1 MATSVSKLLIRLQ
14 KFSSKISK
22 TVDATN
28 SFNTLGYYYQDLSGW
43 DSATVQFVTPSEAIS
58 FFTSNDNGAINGQLL
73 PAPQVPLNW
82 DVVKG
87 VDLAT
92 KGDVT
97 SASTD
102 SNVEFGI
109 IGQYLLLKGATTN
122 SPLSYA
128 YVLSSFSS
136 TTNYYACKNSVVSG
150 NRIVYASTA
159 TPTSVTAFFGDS
171 LLTVPTFGDGG
182 YYAFK
187 LLTGST
193 IYTGIVGNGSVTSI
207 QACSGVTTTT
217 TTSTTTTTVAPT
229 TTTTTA
235 APTTTTTAA
244 PTTTTTAAP
253 TTTTTI
259 APTTT
264 TTIASYLYKISA
276 NSSIDQGTAC
286 SNGLSVNLNVYAA
299 TNNGALVSRFY
310 TNASLTTPFVGNG
323 NAYAFMYNYPSGT
336 AFSAIINLTG
346 NLEGT
351 TAC

>member
-22 TVDATN
+22 TVDATT
-28 SFNTLGYYYQDLSGW
+28 SFNSLGYYYQDLSGW
-43 DSATVQFVTPSEAIS
+43 DSAVVQFVTPSEAIS
-58 FFTSNDNGAINGQLL
+58 FFTSNDNGTINGQLL

-87 VDLAT
+87 IDLAT

-97 SASTD
+97 STTTD

-109 IGQYLLLKGATTN
+109 IGQYLLLQGATTN

-128 YVLSSFSS
+128 YVLSPSS
-136 TTNYYACKNSVVSG
+136 SSTNYYACRNSVGSG

-159 TPTSVTAFFGDS
+159 TPTSVTSFFGNS
-171 LLTVPTFGDGG
+171 ILTVPTFGDGG

-193 IYTGIVGNGSVTSI
+193 VYTGIVGNGTVTGI
-207 QACSGVTTTT
+207 VACSGVSTT
-217 TTSTTTTTVAPT
+217 TTTTTVAPT

-235 APTTTTTAA
+235 APTTTTTTTAA

-253 TTTTTI
+253 TTTTTV

-264 TTIASYLYKISA
+264 TTIASFLYVISA
-276 NSSIDQGTAC
+276 NSAIDQGTAC
-286 SNGLSVNLNVYAA
+286 TNGFTTNLNVYAA
-299 TNNGALVSRFY
+299 TSNGALVSRFF
-310 TNASLTTPFVGNG
+310 TNASLTIPFVGNG
-323 NAYAFMYNYPSGT
+323 SAYAFMYNYPSGT
-336 AFSAIINLTG
+336 AFAALINSTG
-346 NLEGT
+346 NLAGT

>member
-128 YVLSSFSS
+128 YVLSPSSSS
-136 TTNYYACKNSVVSG
+136 TSYYACKNSIGSG

-244 PTTTTTAAP
+244 PTTTTT
-253 TTTTTI
+253 I

-299 TNNGALVSRFY
+299 TNNGALVSTFF

>member
-22 TVDATN
+22 TVDATT
-28 SFNTLGYYYQDLSGW
+28 SFNSLGYYYQDLSGW
-43 DSATVQFVTPSEAIS
+43 DSAVVQFVTPSEAIS
-58 FFTSNDNGAINGQLL
+58 FFTTNDNGAINGQLL
-73 PAPQVPLNW
+73 PAPEVPLNW

-87 VDLAT
+87 INLAT

-97 SASTD
+97 STSTD

-128 YVLSSFSS
+128 YVLSSSS
-136 TTNYYACKNSVVSG
+136 SSTNYYACRNSVGSG

-159 TPTSVTAFFGDS
+159 TPTSVTSFFGNS
-171 LLTVPTFGDGG
+171 ILTVPTFGDGG

-193 IYTGIVGNGSVTSI
+193 VYTGIVGNGTVTGI
-207 QACSGVTTTT
+207 VACSGVSTT
-217 TTSTTTTTVAPT
+217 TTTTTVAPT

-235 APTTTTTAA
+235 APTTTTTTTAA

-253 TTTTTI
+253 TTTTTV

-264 TTIASYLYKISA
+264 TTIASFLYKISA
-276 NSSIDQGTAC
+276 NSAIDQGTAC
-286 SNGLSVNLNVYAA
+286 TNGFTINLNVYAA
-299 TNNGALVSRFY
+299 TSNGALVSTFF

-336 AFSAIINLTG
+336 AFAALINSTG
-346 NLEGT
+346 NLAGT

>member
-1 MATSVSKLLIRLQ
+1 MTTSVSKLLIRLQ

-22 TVDATN
+22 TIDASS
-28 SFNTLGYYYQDLSGW
+28 SFNSLGYYYQDLSGW

-58 FFTSNDNGAINGQLL
+58 FFTTNDNGAINGQLL

-87 VDLAT
+87 IDLAT

-97 SASTD
+97 STSTD

-109 IGQYLLLKGATTN
+109 IGQYLLLKGATVN
-122 SPLSYA
+122 SPSSYA
-128 YVLSSFSS
+128 YVLSSSSSS
-136 TTNYYACKNSVVSG
+136 TSYYACKNSVVSG
-150 NRIVYASTA
+150 NKIVYASTA
-159 TPTSVTAFFGDS
+159 TPSSVTAFYGDS
-171 LLTVPTFGDGG
+171 LLTSTTFGDGG

-193 IYTGIVGNGSVTSI
+193 IYTGIVGDGTVTGI
-207 QACSGVTTTT
+207 VACSGVSTT
-217 TTSTTTTTVAPT
+217 TTTTTVAPTTTTTTVAPTT

-244 PTTTTTAAP
+244 PTTTTTV
-253 TTTTTI
+253 

-264 TTIASYLYKISA
+264 TTIASFLYKISA
-276 NSSIDQGTAC
+276 NSAIDQGTAC
-286 SNGLSVNLNVYAA
+286 TNGFTTNLNVYAA
-299 TNNGALVSRFY
+299 TSNGAFVSRFF
-310 TNASLTTPFVGNG
+310 TNASLTIPFVGNG
-323 NAYAFMYNYPSGT
+323 SAYAFMYNYPSGT
-336 AFSAIINLTG
+336 AYAALINSTG
-346 NLEGT
+346 NLAGT

>member
-22 TVDATN
+22 TVDATT
-28 SFNTLGYYYQDLSGW
+28 SFNSLGYYYQDLSGW
-43 DSATVQFVTPSEAIS
+43 DSATVQFVTPSETIS

-97 SASTD
+97 STSTD

-150 NRIVYASTA
+150 NRIVYANTA

-171 LLTVPTFGDGG
+171 LLTVPTFGDGN
-182 YYAFK
+182 YYGFK
-187 LLTGST
+187 LLTGNT
-193 IYTGIVGNGSVTSI
+193 IYTGIVGNGTVTGVV
-207 QACSGVTTTT
+207 ACSGVSTTTT
-217 TTSTTTTTVAPT
+217 TTSTTTAAPTTTTTTTTVAPT

-235 APTTTTTAA
+235 GPTTTTTSG
-244 PTTTTTAAP
+244 PTTTS
-253 TTTTTI
+253 TTI
-259 APTTT
+259 P
-264 TTIASYLYKISA
+264 SYLYKISA

-299 TNNGALVSRFY
+299 TNNGALVSRFF

-336 AFSAIINLTG
+336 KFSAIINLTG